1 MYWLAEEVKLL
12 RNRQLGP
19 PNPQTAGATCTAT
32 KVAKAKRIGGKPIAR
47 GMTERMRVLL

>member
-19 PNPQTAGATCTAT
+19 PNPQTAGATAT